1 MLGPPRAPIR
11 YWPWRRCV
19 CGQCMGNVV
28 CTLAKRGRPGWG
40 TKPMPMRLLRPDV
53 WDPSRG
59 DPQVMIATRGRPRW
73 GMPAHVPESFY
84 SPINGIT
91 GQPLPY
97 PSPYYSHAPELQK
110 KRMDMALAGLGQYE
124 PASEPEEKPKA
135 LSAETI
141 KKKLKSKG
149 FSPEDLEKLSE
160 FISKNAGPVIIGMLI
175 GSYIAKSG
183 GKS

>member
-1 MLGPPRAPIR
+1 MLETEIKKLREAIEANTAALVGLS
-11 YWPWRRCV
+11 
-19 CGQCMGNVV
+19 MGEPV
-28 CTLAKRGRPGWG
+28 
-40 TKPMPMRLLRPDV
+40 D
-53 WDPSRG
+53 
-59 DPQVMIATRGRPRW
+59 
-73 GMPAHVPESFY
+73 
-84 SPINGIT
+84 
-91 GQPLPY
+91 QP
-97 PSPYYSHAPELQK
+97 
-110 KRMDMALAGLGQYE
+110 E
-124 PASEPEEKPKA
+124 PAPEPEEKPKA